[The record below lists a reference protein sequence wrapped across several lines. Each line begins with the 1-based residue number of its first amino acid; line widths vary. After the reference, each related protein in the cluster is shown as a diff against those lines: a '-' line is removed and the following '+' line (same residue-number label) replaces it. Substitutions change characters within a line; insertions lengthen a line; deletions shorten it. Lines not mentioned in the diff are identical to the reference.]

1 MAGGIGSRFW
11 PMSRTAH
18 PKQFLDILGTGQSL
32 LQSTYQRF
40 SQLVPEENI
49 YIVTNIDYI
58 DLVQQQL
65 PTAKLHQIIGE
76 PARRNTAPCVAYMAH
91 KLRNLNPNATF
102 IVAPSDHHIID
113 EQNFQEILQK
123 ALSFATNNDV
133 LLTLGIQPNIPHTGY
148 GYIQFDEEIQQEPW
162 RPKVLYRY
170 VQDNY
175 IIPDLVVDITSCY
188 AVHREAILAYR
199 SQFYN
204 ESSTEPHTPIST
216 KEFMAYNEARCREYG
231 RQIGVTFAEG
241 FSKCR
246 YLGVKDLFHLL

>member
-1 MAGGIGSRFW
+1 MKINLLAFG
-11 PMSRTAH
+11 AH
-18 PKQFLDILGTGQSL
+18 PDDVELSCSGTLYQHKQMGYTTGVIDLTEGELGTRGNAKTRLKEATHAKDIMQLDIRENLGLRDGFFEIS
-32 LQSTYQRF
+32 
-40 SQLVPEENI
+40 EEALMK
-49 YIVTNIDYI
+49 V
-58 DLVQQQL
+58 
-65 PTAKLHQIIGE
+65 
-76 PARRNTAPCVAYMAH
+76 
-91 KLRNLNPNATF
+91 
-102 IVAPSDHHIID
+102 IVAIRRYRPDIILCNAYNDRHPDHSRGGDLI
-113 EQNFQEILQK
+113 QRASF
-123 ALSFATNNDV
+123 LSGLIKIET
-133 LLTLGIQPNIPHTGY
+133 
-148 GYIQFDEEIQQEPW
+148 FDEEIQQEPW

-204 ESSTEPHTPIST
+204 ESSMEPHTPIST